1 MGSVW
6 GGVSSPI
13 QSISGCFGV
22 TFSEACMQQAY
33 NGKYTYLWA
42 KFLLKMPELNTDQ
55 ELTEN
60 QSEDTPRC

>member
-1 MGSVW
+1 
-6 GGVSSPI
+6 
-13 QSISGCFGV
+13 
-22 TFSEACMQQAY
+22 MQQAY

-42 KFLLKMPELNTDQ
+42 KFLQKMPELNTDQ